1 MDGTESGQ
9 GFWTLLSQDERDAL
23 AALGL
28 PRDYPPGATLCLE
41 GDPATHV
48 FVLLAGWIKISSA
61 TSDGHEIVLAL
72 RGNGDIVG
80 EIAGQTTG
88 RRNATMKAIDTVRA
102 LIVRHDTF
110 SSFLDANPGADHAFR
125 RVVTQKWN
133 DADAIVRGRTGT
145 SGAQR
150 LARVLLDLADRRGQ
164 SVNGAIDLVL
174 PLTQDELASLAGT
187 SRATV
192 TRALSNWRRRGFIL
206 TAQRHMTII
215 KVEPLRRAAGQQP

>member
-1 MDGTESGQ
+1 MHGTGSGQ
-9 GFWTLLSQDERDAL
+9 RFWPLLSQDERDAL
-23 AALGL
+23 TGLGL
-28 PRDYPPGATLCLE
+28 PRDYPPGAILCLE

-48 FVLLAGWIKISSA
+48 FVLLAGWVKILSA
-61 TSDGHEIVLAL
+61 TTDGHEIVLAL
-72 RGNGDIVG
+72 RGDGDIVG

-88 RRNATMKAIDTVRA
+88 RRSATIKAIEAVRA
-102 LIVRHDTF
+102 LIVRLEAF
-110 SSFLDANPGADHAFR
+110 SSFLDTNPGADHAFR
-125 RVVTQKWN
+125 RIVTQKWY

-145 SGAQR
+145 TGAQR
-150 LARVLLDLADRRGQ
+150 LARVVLDLADRRGQ
-164 SVNGAIDLVL
+164 SVNGAIDLAL

-215 KVEPLRRAAGQQP
+215 APEPLRRVAGQ